1 MWLHVVLYSD
11 VSVAVIEL
19 LQELSDVDTLNESA
33 EGAHLLVEE
42 LNELRVVSV
51 LVQNMDRLD
60 EVNNKEAS

>member
-1 MWLHVVLYSD
+1 MVLYSD